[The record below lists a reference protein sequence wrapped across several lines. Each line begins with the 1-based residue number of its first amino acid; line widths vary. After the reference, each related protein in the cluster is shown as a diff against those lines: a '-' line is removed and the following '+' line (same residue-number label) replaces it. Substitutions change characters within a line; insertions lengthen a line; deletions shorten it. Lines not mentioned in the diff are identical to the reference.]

1 MVLGRLLDLSEST
14 ATLATAG
21 GQPVTVRVTPQTRLP
36 LRRPRAGDGVLV
48 VGQPEADGSW
58 VARAVLLRRAGR

>member
-21 GQPVTVRVTPQTRLP
+21 GQPVTVRVS
-36 LRRPRAGDGVLV
+36 RRPGCPCAGRAGDGVLV